1 MAKKQLK
8 KKQPVKKMVA
18 HDPSGL
24 RKFSLWI
31 GLIIFITFIAFS
43 PGLRND
49 LVSWDDFNYIRD
61 NPVIKSLAWDNI
73 RYIFNFTTFIM
84 GNYHPVT
91 ILSYA
96 FEYKIAGLNPFLY
109 HLDNLLLHLINI
121 VLFAWLMWLLTK
133 KFYATLIAAA
143 LFAIHPM
150 RVESVVWAAERKDVL
165 YTLFYLLALI
175 SYIFYITK
183 SDHRKRNYFF
193 ALILFL
199 LSVLS
204 KGQAVVLPLTFILA
218 DYWYEHKINVK
229 SMIDKI
235 PFFALSLLFGIL
247 SIFAQ
252 SSSLTSQRL
261 ISHSLFERFMFAGY
275 NIPAYLLKLIFPYN
289 LACFYGY
296 PPSSQMYKVFIGAF
310 LAVII
315 LAIVFIRFR
324 KNRTILFGTLFF
336 LFTIFIVIQLMPI
349 GNAIIADR
357 YTYIPYIGL
366 FFILG
371 MLADKIFIT
380 QSKKISI
387 FGYLII
393 IQLMV
398 FGIFTFFQSR
408 TWKNSEILWLHVIK
422 INPEEGMAYNNL
434 AVEYLEQKKYDSAVD
449 ALKYALKYRET
460 YPEYYRSY
468 HNMGKAC
475 SESGKKE
482 VAIQYYDTA
491 VSIVPEFSDAI
502 FGRGLT
508 YTEMGKYDNAIADF
522 TRILKRIN
530 PRHAESY
537 YSRAIAYNKKNMK
550 DSAVADYTSAIGV
563 RPDYAEA
570 FTNRGNIYFT
580 LGNMD
585 AAISDYSV
593 SLKFNPDN
601 GTTFLNRSFAYFK
614 KQNYTPALQDA
625 ERAMSLKTPVNQA
638 YVNDLKSFIAKGQ
651 N

>member
-1 MAKKQLK
+1 
-8 KKQPVKKMVA
+8 MVVN
-18 HDPSGL
+18 DPAIL
-24 RKFSLWI
+24 RKLFLWV

-43 PGLRND
+43 PGLWNE

-73 RYIFNFTTFIM
+73 LYIFNYKTFIM
-84 GNYHPVT
+84 GNYHPLT

-96 FEYKIAGLNPFLY
+96 FEYKIAGVNPFLY
-109 HLDNLLLHLINI
+109 HFDNLLLHIFNV

-133 KFYATLIAAA
+133 KYYATVIAAA

-183 SDHRKRNYFF
+183 PDHRKRNYSY

-199 LSVLS
+199 FSILS

-218 DYWYEHKINVK
+218 DYWYQKKITLK
-229 SMIDKI
+229 SFYDKI
-235 PFFALSLLFGIL
+235 PFFILSVIFGII

-261 ISHSLFERFMFAGY
+261 ISHSLFERFLFAGY
-275 NIPAYLLKLIFPYN
+275 NITAYLYKLVYPYT

-296 PPSSQMYKVFIGAF
+296 PPSDQMYKVFLGVIF
-310 LAVII
+310 TII
-315 LAIVFIRFR
+315 LLAFVFYRFR
-324 KNRTILFGTLFF
+324 KNRAVMFGSLFF

-366 FFILG
+366 FFIIGVL
-371 MLADKIFIT
+371 LDKVFL
-380 QSKKISI
+380 SKTKKWV
-387 FGYLII
+387 FVKYLII
-393 IQLMV
+393 IQLLV
-398 FGIFTFFQSR
+398 FSTASFLQSE
-408 TWKNSEILWLHVIK
+408 TWKNSETLFLHVLK
-422 INPEEGMAYNNL
+422 INPREGMAYNNL
-434 AVEYLEQKKYDSAVD
+434 GVVYLDTKEYPKAIDVLEK
-449 ALKYALKYRET
+449 ALQNREN
-460 YPEYYRSY
+460 YQEIFRSY
-468 HNMGKAC
+468 HNLGKAY
-475 SESGKKE
+475 SETGKRE
-482 VAIQYYDTA
+482 LAIQYYDTA
-491 VSIVPEFSDAI
+491 ISMASGSPDAI

-508 YTEMGKYDNAIADF
+508 YTDMGKYDKAIADF
-522 TRILKRIN
+522 TTILTRIN

-550 DSAVADYTSAIGV
+550 DSAIADYTRAVGV
-563 RPDYAEA
+563 KPDYAGA
-570 FTNRGNIYFT
+570 YTNRGNIYFN

-585 AAISDYSV
+585 EAISDYTM
-593 SLKFNPDN
+593 SLKFNPDD
-601 GTTFLNRSFAYFK
+601 GTSFQNRSFAYFK
-614 KQNYTPALQDA
+614 KHSYSLALEDA
-625 ERAMSLKTPVNQA
+625 EKAISLKISVNPA
-638 YVNDLKSFIAKGQ
+638 YINDIKSFIAKGQ